1 MGGASRRGGD
11 NTFSACSRPPSYA
24 HPLPSGRARYG
35 PRPLSLLPQ
44 PPLHVT
50 PASQVSATSDK
61 PLALGH
67 WDRSSDST
75 TTPILSCGGKGKPE
89 SGQDG
94 DDESG
99 VDLSPRDGDL
109 LFLTVRR
116 GSHRT
121 RPGSS
126 YFSHTLNARYSRLAC
141 HEGGPEVNCT

>member
-1 MGGASRRGGD
+1 M
-11 NTFSACSRPPSYA
+11 CSHPPSYA

-44 PPLHVT
+44 LPLHVT

-67 WDRSSDST
+67 RDPPKISCSDPPKINCSDST
-75 TTPILSCGGKGKPE
+75 SKWTGRQPA

-126 YFSHTLNARYSRLAC
+126 YFSLTLNARYSRLAC